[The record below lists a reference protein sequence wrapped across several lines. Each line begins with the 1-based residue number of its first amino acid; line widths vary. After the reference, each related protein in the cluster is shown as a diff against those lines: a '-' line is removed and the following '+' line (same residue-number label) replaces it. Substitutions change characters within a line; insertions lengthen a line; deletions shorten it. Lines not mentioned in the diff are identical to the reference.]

1 MQVSFN
7 SFKMFLKSRKKI
19 KKIRENKEVKIYYKI
34 YVKENNLLLYII

>member
-7 SFKMFLKSRKKI
+7 SFKMFLKFRKKI

-34 YVKENNLLLYII
+34 YVKENNFLLYII